1 MMGGESPQGGATPT
15 GSLAV
20 ALGHAQRLLQ
30 RDPALAA
37 QQAEEILKVMPG
49 QPHALRTKAL
59 ALAAQG
65 DAAGAT
71 AALRAAV
78 AVEPQLADAWRQLGD
93 QLALAGDEA
102 AAAAAYG
109 LHVQAS
115 VTDPALMGPAALL
128 AANRLPDAETLL
140 RAHLL
145 KKPTDVVA
153 LRMLGELAARLGRY
167 SDAAALLERCL
178 ELAPGFSAAR
188 YHYGMVLYRQ
198 NKSAEPMR
206 EIERLLAEDPAHPG
220 YRSLHAAL
228 LARIGDYDGSIRE
241 YAALLQEHP
250 AQPKLW
256 MSHGHALKTAGRQA
270 EAIEA
275 YRQSTRLRPAL
286 GEAWWSL
293 ANLKTFRF
301 GPDDAAAMTRQL
313 GASGLTEDDR
323 LHLHYALGKA
333 LEDAGDHEASF
344 RHFAAGAR
352 MRRAQLRYDAAA
364 NREFV
369 ARCRELFTGAFFEAR
384 AGAGHPAPDPIFVVG
399 LPRSGSTL
407 VEQILASHPQVEGTM
422 ELPDV
427 IAIARS
433 LGNRHGDGSHYLDAL
448 ARLDAPQLRDLGQRY
463 LDGTRIQRH
472 TKTPFFVDKMP
483 NNFAHLG
490 LIHLILPNARVIDVR
505 RHPMACGFSTFKQHF
520 ARGQNFSYDLG
531 EIGGYYRDYV
541 ALMAH
546 FDAVLPGRVH
556 RVVYERL
563 VDDIETQVRELLAYC
578 GLPFDERCLRFFEND
593 RAVRTASSEQVR
605 KPIFRDAIGHW
616 RNFEPWLAPMREAL
630 GPVLASYPD
639 PPADAL

>member
-1 MMGGESPQGGATPT
+1 MAGQAPGDAAAPT
-15 GSLAV
+15 GNLAV

-37 QQAEEILKVMPG
+37 QQAEEILKVVPG
-49 QPHALRTKAL
+49 QPHALRTLAM

-65 DAAGAT
+65 DSAGAT
-71 AALRAAV
+71 EALRAAV
-78 AVEPQLADAWRQLGD
+78 AAEPRLADAWRQLGD

-102 AAAAAYG
+102 GAANAYG

-145 KKPTDVVA
+145 RKPTDVVA

-167 SDAAALLERCL
+167 ADAAALLERCL

-228 LARIGDYDGSIRE
+228 LARIGDYEGSIRE
-241 YAALLQEHP
+241 YGALLKEHP

-256 MSHGHALKTAGRQA
+256 MSHGHALKTAGHQA

-275 YRQSTRLRPAL
+275 YRHSTRLRPAL

-301 GPDDAAAMTRQL
+301 GPDDAATMTRQL
-313 GASGLTEDDR
+313 GAQGLSEDDR

-333 LEDAGDHEASF
+333 HEDAGDHEASF
-344 RHFAAGAR
+344 RHYSAGAGI
-352 MRRAQLRYDAAA
+352 RRRQVRYDAAS
-364 NREFV
+364 NRDYTQ
-369 ARCRELFTGAFFEAR
+369 RCRKLFTRDFFAAR
-384 AGAGHPAPDPIFVVG
+384 AGFGHPAPDPVFVVG

-448 ARLDAPQLRDLGQRY
+448 AQLDAPRLHELGQRY
-463 LDGTRIQRH
+463 LDGTRIQRQAGA
-472 TKTPFFVDKMP
+472 PFFIDKMP

-490 LIHLILPNARVIDVR
+490 LVHLVLPNARIIDVR
-505 RHPMACGFSTFKQHF
+505 RHPMACGFSVYKQHF
-520 ARGQNFSYDLG
+520 ARGQNFSYDLA

-556 RVVYERL
+556 RVIYEQL
-563 VDDIETQVRELLAYC
+563 VDDTEGQVRALLDYC

-605 KPIFRDAIGHW
+605 RPIFRDAVGQW
-616 RNFEPWLAPMREAL
+616 RHFEPWLGPLREAL

-639 PPADAL
+639 PPPDAG

>member
-1 MMGGESPQGGATPT
+1 MAGEDPGNPAST

-30 RDPALAA
+30 RDPQLAA
-37 QQAEEILKVMPG
+37 QQAREILEVVPG
-49 QPHALRTKAL
+49 QPHALRTLAM

-65 DAAGAT
+65 DSAGAT
-71 AALRAAV
+71 EALRTAV
-78 AVEPQLADAWRQLGD
+78 AAEPRLADAWRQLGD

-102 AAAAAYG
+102 GAANAYG

-167 SDAAALLERCL
+167 ADATALLERCL

-206 EIERLLAEDPAHPG
+206 EIGRLLAEDPSHPG

-228 LARIGDYDGSIRE
+228 LARIGDYEGSIRE
-241 YAALLQEHP
+241 YGVLLQEHP

-275 YRQSTRLRPAL
+275 YRHSTRLRPGL

-301 GPDDAAAMTRQL
+301 GPDDAATMTRQL
-313 GASGLTEDDR
+313 GAHGLSEDDR

-333 LEDAGDHEASF
+333 HEDAGDHEASF
-344 RHFAAGAR
+344 RHYSAGAR
-352 MRRAQLRYDAAA
+352 IRRTQVRYDATA
-364 NREFV
+364 NRDYTQ
-369 ARCRELFTGAFFEAR
+369 RCRKLFTRDFFAAR
-384 AGAGHPAPDPIFVVG
+384 AGQGHPARDPVFVVG
-399 LPRSGSTL
+399 MPRSGSTL

-448 ARLDAPQLRDLGQRY
+448 ARLDAPQLHDLGQRY

-472 TKTPFFVDKMP
+472 TPAPFFIDKMP

-490 LIHLILPNARVIDVR
+490 LVHLVLPNARIIDVR
-505 RHPMACGFSTFKQHF
+505 RHPMACGFSVYKQHF
-520 ARGQNFSYDLG
+520 ARGQNFSYDLA

-556 RVVYERL
+556 RVIYERL
-563 VDDIETQVRELLAYC
+563 VDDTEGQVRALLDYC

-605 KPIFRDAIGHW
+605 KPIFRDAVGQW
-616 RNFEPWLAPMREAL
+616 RHFEAWLGPLREAL

-639 PPADAL
+639 PPPDAG